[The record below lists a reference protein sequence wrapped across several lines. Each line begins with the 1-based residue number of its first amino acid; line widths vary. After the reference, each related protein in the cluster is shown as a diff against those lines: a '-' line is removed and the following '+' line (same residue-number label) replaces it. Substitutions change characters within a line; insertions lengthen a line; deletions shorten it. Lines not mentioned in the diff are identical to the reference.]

1 MKKIDFDTIAAVS
14 ERINDMND
22 AQAEAFSTDFADAQ
36 PAIVNYLMS
45 TYREELSQEQSEY
58 LFFLGCKVWASIQD
72 AYKEIPTI
80 TDEDIDK
87 AEEENEHMLNYLADE
102 SEEGLENFAEILLQ
116 DYAQNELMEFI
127 IFAISEAD
135 EEDEDED
142 TEEADEVELDDETRG
157 IFFIAL
163 KTVVDCF
170 DKAIA

>member
-1 MKKIDFDTIAAVS
+1 MKKIDFDTIASAS

-22 AQAEAFSTDFADAQ
+22 AQAEAFSNAFAQAQ
-36 PAIVNYLMS
+36 PAVVNYLIT
-45 TYREELSQEQSEY
+45 TYHEELSEEQSEY
-58 LFFLGCKVWASIQD
+58 LFYLGCKVWAAVNEAHKQ
-72 AYKEIPTI
+72 IPVI
-80 TDEDIDK
+80 TDEHIDK

-135 EEDEDED
+135 EEDEEA
-142 TEEADEVELDDETRG
+142 EEADEVELDDETRG

-163 KTVVDCF
+163 KTIVDCF
-170 DKAIA
+170 DKVIA